1 MRDKPTF
8 CCAKKKRVLHKG
20 TEDALNLSISKQ
32 EKKRK
37 GLTLLRAKLFR
48 SASAKFNHGPSSPA
62 IFCWTALS
70 FRLSSVLMWTY
81 RRLHSGQ

>member
-37 GLTLLRAKLFR
+37 RSHFLRAKLFR
-48 SASAKFNHGPSSPA
+48 SASAKFNHRAVLAGNLLLDSFELSPLLC
-62 IFCWTALS
+62 FD
-70 FRLSSVLMWTY
+70 VTY